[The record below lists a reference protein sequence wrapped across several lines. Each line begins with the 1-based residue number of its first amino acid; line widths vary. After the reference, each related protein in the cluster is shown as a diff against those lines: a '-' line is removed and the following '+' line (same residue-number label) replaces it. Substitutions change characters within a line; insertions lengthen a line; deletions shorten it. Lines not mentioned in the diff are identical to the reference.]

1 MVAEAFA
8 PAKIN
13 LTLHVTGQ
21 RADGY
26 HLLDSLVAFCDVGD
40 VIRVRPAKDLSLTV
54 TGPRAAGVPGDG
66 SNLVLRAAQL
76 LRSAGRGADICLEKH
91 LPAAAGIGGGSS
103 DAAASLRALAQL
115 WGVDL
120 PSEDRLLALGADVP
134 VCMVPGAW
142 RMQGVGEKL
151 TRLPALP
158 ACDILL
164 VNPGVSLSTPTVFGG
179 LTSRRNAPMPEHLPR
194 WASAAELCDWLAGQ
208 RNDLQEPAV
217 AAAPEIGTV
226 LEALRSSGALYAAM
240 SGSGATCFALFEPG
254 SAQTQKAAEALGA
267 AHPQWWV
274 AAGALLSET
283 GTLPRL

>member
-1 MVAEAFA
+1 MAVEAFA

-26 HLLDSLVAFCDVGD
+26 HLLDSLVGFCDIGD
-40 VIRVRPAKDLSLTV
+40 VIRIRPAEDLSLKV
-54 TGPRAAGVPGDG
+54 TGPRAAGVPTDG
-66 SNLVLRAAQL
+66 TNLVARAAEL
-76 LRSAGRGADICLEKH
+76 LRSAGQGAEITLEKH

-103 DAAASLRALAQL
+103 DAAASLRALAQF

-134 VCMVPGAW
+134 VCMAPGAW

-151 TRLPALP
+151 TPLPALP

-164 VNPGVSLSTPTVFGG
+164 VNPGVSLSTPAVFGA
-179 LTSRRNAPMPEHLPR
+179 LTSRRNESMPEHLPT
-194 WASAAELCDWLAGQ
+194 WASAAELSDWLAGQ
-208 RNDLQEPAV
+208 RNDLQAPAV
-217 AAAPEIGTV
+217 AAAQVIGTV
-226 LEALRSSGALYAAM
+226 LEALRASGALYAAM
-240 SGSGATCFALFEPG
+240 SGSGATCFALFAPG
-254 SAQTQKAAEALGA
+254 SAQTQKAAETLRA

-274 AAGALLSET
+274 SAGALL
-283 GTLPRL
+283 